1 MLKALLLPF
10 IMFFS
15 SSDVFEVCRTFD
27 TVMMF
32 DICDVYFWGGGDCVV
47 KDDWIVHHGPLPM

>member
-1 MLKALLLPF
+1 M
-10 IMFFS
+10 MFDICDMYVYS
-15 SSDVFEVCRTFD
+15 WVGGNCVFVFVFVV
-27 TVMMF
+27 VMRF